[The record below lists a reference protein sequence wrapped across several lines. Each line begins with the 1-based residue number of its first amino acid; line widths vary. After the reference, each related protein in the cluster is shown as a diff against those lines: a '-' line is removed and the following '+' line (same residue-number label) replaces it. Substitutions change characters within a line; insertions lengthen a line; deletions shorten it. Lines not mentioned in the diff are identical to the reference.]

1 MEFSSLERIFKMSEF
16 ELIYYNSRGYAE
28 PVRILF
34 SLAGK
39 KIVSKLLNSTKS
51 IDF

>member
-1 MEFSSLERIFKMSEF
+1 MGFSSVERIFGMSEF

-39 KIVSKLLNSTKS
+39 NIVSKSLNSTKS
-51 IDF
+51 INF